1 MNNPKTLPS
10 GPVAERMYRD
20 AGDLPKHKKVQYEK
34 GKKVN
39 VSEYK
44 GQLLLIFL
52 LDIVINW
59 WICVKIH

>member
-1 MNNPKTLPS
+1 M
-10 GPVAERMYRD
+10 E
-20 AGDLPKHKKVQYEK
+20 
-34 GKKVN
+34 KKVN

-59 WICVKIH
+59 YICVEIH